1 MYLIYIFSI
10 AMASMADFSNLSIDD
25 GINQIIFLTIAVF
38 GSTLLHALF
47 CRVMRVDADSMTV
60 SSVSFIN
67 SPPFVPMMVAVLKNK
82 NTLIVGLGA
91 GIVGY
96 ALGNHFG
103 VIMASLLGVL

>member
-1 MYLIYIFSI
+1 
-10 AMASMADFSNLSIDD
+10 MASMADFSELKLAD
-25 GINQIIFLTIAVF
+25 GLNQILFLTIAVF
-38 GSTLLHALF
+38 GSLLLHAIF
-47 CRVMRVDADSMTV
+47 CRVMRVDADSMIV

-82 NTLIVGLGA
+82 NALIVGLGA

-103 VIMASLLGVL
+103 VLMASLLERL